1 MKVISRT
8 MICSLLFI
16 LGVLAGTAACDNGG
30 TDAATFMELH
40 VPYTVDDRPPL
51 GTYAVSTLEDLELVK
66 RAGMNLVIGGHELLD
81 TNSPEGRFL
90 LENNIKVLYHLTHH
104 IYGMPRLG
112 DAVTANQT
120 TVPLSRRRA
129 RKLPSPGIVQ
139 IEEELIRYEQYTP
152 TALLGCERGC
162 DGTQPGAHHEGII
175 LFLPEECAKD
185 VASAKDSP
193 NLWGYYVLDDS
204 PGDALS
210 ALQAMY
216 TTIWR
221 VDGGPLHHVVCAG
234 YGSPGSLCNFGPGV
248 CDMML
253 IYWYP
258 VSDRGY
264 HRYMISH
271 EVQWMLTAAR
281 SRVPGIPF
289 IGVYQAFWGEGAGR
303 TPPTANILR
312 EQMEDF
318 VREGASGLIAFAGRI
333 SGSLTGWMDSPPLLE
348 AIRDNHEEILSTGG
362 LRVSPQPEKMRRDRI
377 QPVGF
382 WETPNE
388 ISGLVPAWYVIGP
401 FDDTE
406 GAILDAVFP
415 PEREIDLSATYQG
428 KDGPV
433 HWVKRDAQAGVV
445 GLVELYG
452 EHDYTAN
459 TVAHA
464 TCRLTCLREQEVAM
478 KLGSDDD
485 IVVWIDDNEVF
496 RHEGTRGL
504 TRDEDSVPLALG
516 TGVTKILVKVYN
528 RGGMWGFSMRFVDRQ
543 GLPLQRVQFFPPAG

>member
-1 MKVISRT
+1 MKPINRVLIYVVLVALTLFPRT
-8 MICSLLFI
+8 TGSDSS
-16 LGVLAGTAACDNGG
+16 GKEAPE
-30 TDAATFMELH
+30 FMKLH
-40 VPYTVDDRPPL
+40 VPYTVDGRPPL

-66 RAGMNLVIGGHELLD
+66 KAGMNLVIGGRELLD
-81 TNSPEGRFL
+81 TNGPEGKFL

-112 DAVTANQT
+112 DAVTAEQT
-120 TVPLSRRRA
+120 TIPLSKRRA

-139 IEEELIRYEQYTP
+139 IEDELIRYEQYTP
-152 TALLGCERGC
+152 AALLGCQRGY
-162 DGTQPGAHHEGII
+162 DGTQPATHHEGII

-185 VASAKDSP
+185 VESVKDST

-210 ALQAMY
+210 ALRAMY
-216 TTIWR
+216 KTIR
-221 VDGGPLHHVVCAG
+221 HVDGGASGHVVCAG
-234 YGSPGSLCNFGPGV
+234 YGSPGSLCNFAPGV

-258 VSDRGY
+258 TSDRAY

-303 TPPTANILR
+303 TPPTAENLR
-312 EQMEDF
+312 EQIEDF

-333 SGSLTGWMDSPPLLE
+333 SGTLTGWMDSPSLQE
-348 AIRDNHEEILSTGG
+348 AIKDNHEEILSTGG

-401 FDDTE
+401 FDDTD

-415 PEREIDLSATYQG
+415 PEREVDLNATYEG
-428 KDGPV
+428 KDEPV
-433 HWVKRDAQAGVV
+433 HWIKRDAQAGVV

-452 EHDYTAN
+452 EHDFTAN
-459 TVAHA
+459 TVAYA
-464 TCRLTCLREQEVAM
+464 TCRLTCLREQEVVM
-478 KLGSDDD
+478 KIGSDDD
-485 IVVWIDDNEVF
+485 IVVWVDDTDVF

-504 TRDEDSVPLALG
+504 TRDENSVPLALG

-528 RGGMWGFSMRFVDRQ
+528 RAGMWGFSVRFADRQ

>member
-1 MKVISRT
+1 MRLIART
-8 MICSLLFI
+8 LICSFLLNLVIFE
-16 LGVLAGTAACDNGG
+16 GTGTSDNGG
-30 TDAATFMELH
+30 TETAEFMKIH
-40 VPYTVDDRPPL
+40 TPYTVSGQVPL

-66 RAGMNLVIGGHELLD
+66 KVGMNLVIGGRELLD
-81 TNSPEGRFL
+81 TKNPQGNFL
-90 LENNIKVLYHLTHH
+90 LENDIKVLYHLTQH

-112 DAVTANQT
+112 DAVTPSQT
-120 TVPLSRRRA
+120 TIPLSKRRA
-129 RKLPSPGIVQ
+129 RKLPSPGTVQ
-139 IEEELIRYEQYTP
+139 IEDELIRYEQYTP
-152 TALLGCERGC
+152 TALRGC
-162 DGTQPGAHHEGII
+162 QRGFDGTAPAAHHEGII
-175 LFLPEECAKD
+175 LFLPEQCARD
-185 VASAKDSP
+185 VESVKDSP

-210 ALQAMY
+210 ALRAMY
-216 TTIWR
+216 KTIWR
-221 VDGGPLHHVVCAG
+221 VDGGPSHHVVCAG
-234 YGSPGSLCNFGPGV
+234 YGSPGSLCNFAPGV
-248 CDMML
+248 CDIML

-258 VSDRGY
+258 TSDRAY

-303 TPPTANILR
+303 IPPTAANLR

-333 SGSLTGWMDSPPLLE
+333 TGPLTGWTDSVSMQEGLKD
-348 AIRDNHEEILSTGG
+348 IHTEILSTGG
-362 LRVSPQPEKMRRDRI
+362 LRISPQPEKMLQDRI

-382 WETPNE
+382 WETPKQ

-415 PEREIDLSATYQG
+415 PEREIDLNATYQG
-428 KDGPV
+428 KGGPV

-452 EHDYTAN
+452 AQDFTAN
-459 TVAHA
+459 TVAYA
-464 TCRLTCLREQEVAM
+464 TCRLTCLREQEVVM
-478 KLGSDDD
+478 KVGSDDD
-485 IVVWIDDNEVF
+485 IVVWVDDKEVL
-496 RHEGTRGL
+496 RHEGMRGL

-516 TGVTKILVKVYN
+516 TGATKILVKVYN
-528 RGGMWGFSMRFVDRQ
+528 RAGMWGFSMRFVDRQ